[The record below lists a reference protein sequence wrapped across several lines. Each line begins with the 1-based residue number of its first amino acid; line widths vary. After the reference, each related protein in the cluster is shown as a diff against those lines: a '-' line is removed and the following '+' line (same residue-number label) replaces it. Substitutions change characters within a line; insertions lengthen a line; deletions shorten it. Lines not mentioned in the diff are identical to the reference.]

1 MALAHARIKAI
12 AVYAPLTHNLLVL
25 DKNKKKNMPMPRKKQ
40 HEIDAYIGARV
51 RLRRLMLQM
60 SQEALGE
67 ELALTFQQVQKYEK
81 GINRISASR
90 LFELANA
97 LRVPVSYFFD
107 GLKSAGSGTEYGT
120 MQENNPMAP
129 YLDFISSGEG
139 VQLNQAYLQID
150 DDVTR
155 RKLLAMVED
164 IARVAGEDKS

>member
-1 MALAHARIKAI
+1 
-12 AVYAPLTHNLLVL
+12 
-25 DKNKKKNMPMPRKKQ
+25 MPRKKQ

-107 GLKSAGSGTEYGT
+107 GRKVPDREP
-120 MQENNPMAP
+120 NMAP
-129 YLDFISSGEG
+129 CRKTTQWRPILILFQAAKGCSS
-139 VQLNQAYLQID
+139 I
-150 DDVTR
+150 R
-155 RKLLAMVED
+155 PICK
-164 IARVAGEDKS
+164 

>member
-1 MALAHARIKAI
+1 
-12 AVYAPLTHNLLVL
+12 
-25 DKNKKKNMPMPRKKQ
+25 MPRKKQ
-40 HEIDAYIGARV
+40 HEIDAYIGSRV

-90 LFELANA
+90 LFELATA

-107 GLKSAGSGTEYGT
+107 GLKPTSQPNEYGAF
-120 MQENNPMAP
+120 QEDNPMAP
-129 YLDFISSGEG
+129 YLDFVSSGEG
-139 VQLNQAYLQID
+139 VQLNQAYLQIED
-150 DDVTR
+150 GETR

-164 IARVAGEDKS
+164 IARVSNEEKS